1 MLRAMLGLSA
11 LWAIAQVAGTVTVS
25 IPLERKAALVDHDAA
40 SKTFYVGKV
49 LVGNMEHPQE
59 LQVAF
64 ETASGSLVLDSTHC
78 RSPACLKHRQ
88 YMPSRSAAQ
97 LNRAGGVVRT
107 GEQAALSV
115 DYNEESHAS
124 GVVRG
129 DMMRDQICL
138 GSDPAGR
145 LCTRVG
151 FLAAAN
157 MTDDPFSELPVDGI
171 VGLSLEGLSIS
182 NAFNFLH
189 CISHSGAT
197 LGSHGIAPGLVPSFG
212 LFLPKHG
219 FGEITF
225 GGYNSRR
232 LASQVSWVPVEEPTK
247 GFWQV
252 AVKAVYIGRD
262 ALDFCRDGCRAII
275 DSSSS
280 HLTVPS
286 EALPIMQQKLAVTAV
301 KGWLSERP
309 LCEQA
314 VGLPLT
320 FVLADGNL
328 TLDAKE
334 YSALEGHSCIPQLHP
349 WDVEERQSVGTRREG
364 DRVVAAGV
372 PLQTIVLGE
381 PLLRKYYTIFEASA
395 APRVGFGVAANE
407 VSESD
412 EIILM
417 QSPIRKEL

>member
-1 MLRAMLGLSA
+1 MLRAMGPWA
-11 LWAIAQVAGTVTVS
+11 LWALAQVAETVTIS
-25 IPLERKAALVDHDAA
+25 IPLERKAALIDHDAT

-88 YMPSRSAAQ
+88 YMPTRSAAQ

-124 GVVRG
+124 GVVLG
-129 DMMRDQICL
+129 DMMQDQICL
-138 GSDPAGR
+138 GSDPSGR
-145 LCTRVG
+145 LCARVG

-197 LGSHGIAPGLVPSFG
+197 GIAAGLVPSFG

-225 GGYNSRR
+225 GGYNSKR
-232 LASQVSWVPVEEPTK
+232 LASQVSWAPVEEPRK

-252 AVKAVYIGRD
+252 AVKAVYIGSD

-286 EALPIMQQKLAVTAV
+286 EALPIMQQKLAVKAV

-364 DRVVAAGV
+364 NRVVAAGV
-372 PLQTIVLGE
+372 SLQTIVLGE
-381 PLLRKYYTIFEASA
+381 PLLRKYYTIFDASPA
-395 APRVGFGVAANE
+395 GPRVGFGVAASE

-417 QSPIRKEL
+417 QAPIRKEL

>member
-1 MLRAMLGLSA
+1 M
-11 LWAIAQVAGTVTVS
+11 TVS
-25 IPLERKAALVDHDAA
+25 IPLERKESLIDHDAV

-64 ETASGSLVLDSTHC
+64 ETGSGSLVLDSTHC
-78 RSPACLKHRQ
+78 QSPACLKHRQ
-88 YMPSRSAAQ
+88 YMPTRSAAQ
-97 LNRAGGVVRT
+97 LNRAGGVVRR
-107 GEQAALSV
+107 GEQAALTV

-124 GVVRG
+124 GVVLG
-129 DMMRDQICL
+129 NMMRDQICL
-138 GSDPAGR
+138 GEKDPAGR
-145 LCTRVG
+145 FCTRVG

-182 NAFNFLH
+182 TAFNFLH
-189 CISHSGAT
+189 CMSHSGAGAT
-197 LGSHGIAPGLVPSFG
+197 MGESSGAGLVPSFG
-212 LFLPKHG
+212 LFLPKQG

-232 LASQVSWVPVEEPTK
+232 LASRVSWVPVEEPTK

-252 AVKAVYIGRD
+252 AVKAVYIGSE
-262 ALDFCRDGCRAII
+262 ALDFCHDGCRAII

-328 TLDAKE
+328 TLDAKD
-334 YSALEGHSCIPQLHP
+334 YSALEGHSCMPQLHP
-349 WDVEERQSVGTRREG
+349 WDVDERRSVGTRREG

-372 PLQTIVLGE
+372 SLQTIVLGE
-381 PLLRKYYTIFEASA
+381 PLLRKYYTIFDASPA
-395 APRVGFGVAANE
+395 SGPRVGFGVAASE

-417 QSPIRKEL
+417 QSSIRKAGSEL